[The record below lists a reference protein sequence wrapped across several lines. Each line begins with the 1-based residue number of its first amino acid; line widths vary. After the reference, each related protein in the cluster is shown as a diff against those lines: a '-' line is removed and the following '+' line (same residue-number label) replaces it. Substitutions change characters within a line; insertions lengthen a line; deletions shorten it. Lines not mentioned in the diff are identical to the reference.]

1 MRRRSSKSPLPKED
15 KLNILFML
23 SIHGNEKGGR
33 EGGVARGVNPPR
45 RLRLSERARYRMSLD
60 NVLFLPRL
68 DAFMPKDHRD
78 VVEHGPLGKLGRYGS
93 QEFNQ
98 KPAAA
103 IGTA

>member
-1 MRRRSSKSPLPKED
+1 
-15 KLNILFML
+15 
-23 SIHGNEKGGR
+23 
-33 EGGVARGVNPPR
+33 
-45 RLRLSERARYRMSLD
+45 MSLD